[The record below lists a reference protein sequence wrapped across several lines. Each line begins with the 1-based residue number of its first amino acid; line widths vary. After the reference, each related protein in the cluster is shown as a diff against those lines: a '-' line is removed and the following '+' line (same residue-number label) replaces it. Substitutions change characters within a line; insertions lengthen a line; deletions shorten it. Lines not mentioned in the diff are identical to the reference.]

1 MGEFLSKQKS
11 KMLSKP
17 LMVALGPAGRRQLV
31 AVSRRNMGHVET
43 GIDGFGRWTIGSQK
57 QWMIGCAIFNTATLT
72 ILLANF
78 GPYGNFIN
86 GIEHE
91 PREEFRDYSYL
102 RINAKNFPW
111 GDGKHTLF
119 FNEEALPL
127 PGKGYIREEELHV
140 PILITLKFV
149 QHESQMEYQ
158 NWRSTISRM
167 DSNSRS

>member
-1 MGEFLSKQKS
+1 MGVEKSYGFEFLSKQKS

-43 GIDGFGRWTIGSQK
+43 GVD
-57 QWMIGCAIFNTATLT
+57 
-72 ILLANF
+72 
-78 GPYGNFIN
+78 

-140 PILITLKFV
+140 PILITLRNLFNMKARWTTKV
-149 QHESQMEYQ
+149 GDPPSHG
-158 NWRSTISRM
+158 WTPIPGV
-167 DSNSRS
+167 DDHHH